1 MRIHTDID
9 TEYAASLNGVT
20 YVPVQIGDSS
30 DSGGGSTTSND
41 GAVTSTSLNGVAVVE
56 SKSVLQLAVLVV
68 LGAMALA
75 R

>member
-1 MRIHTDID
+1 M
-9 TEYAASLNGVT
+9 
-20 YVPVQIGDSS
+20 QIGDSS